1 MESSSWKVLTVLTC
15 GLKGACGLMF
25 ELIIYSGR
33 QTTVKL
39 ITVLTLSDGYITI
52 YEYSLVMH
60 KT

>member
-1 MESSSWKVLTVLTC
+1 
-15 GLKGACGLMF
+15 MF

-52 YEYSLVMH
+52 YEYSLVMFIH
-60 KT
+60 QQNLWIFLKC